1 MLSSFGDVRALLNWS
16 RKFIASDAFSDGW
29 LSRLQACRPLVD
41 FAMSDRYN
49 PPNLQIGD
57 IAQRCW
63 FAILVICQSRREDG
77 LSRGSF
83 RKDDND
89 REMIR

>member
-1 MLSSFGDVRALLNWS
+1 
-16 RKFIASDAFSDGW
+16 
-29 LSRLQACRPLVD
+29 
-41 FAMSDRYN
+41 MSDRYN
-49 PPNLQIGD
+49 QPNLQIGD

-63 FAILVICQSRREDG
+63 FASFEICESRRGDV
-77 LSRGSF
+77 SSFDDF

>member
-1 MLSSFGDVRALLNWS
+1 
-16 RKFIASDAFSDGW
+16 
-29 LSRLQACRPLVD
+29 
-41 FAMSDRYN
+41 MSDRYN
-49 PPNLQIGD
+49 QPNLQIGD

-83 RKDDND
+83 RNDDND
-89 REMIR
+89 REMIRWDDQHDGLESWFWHWLLFPVSFRPPMLG